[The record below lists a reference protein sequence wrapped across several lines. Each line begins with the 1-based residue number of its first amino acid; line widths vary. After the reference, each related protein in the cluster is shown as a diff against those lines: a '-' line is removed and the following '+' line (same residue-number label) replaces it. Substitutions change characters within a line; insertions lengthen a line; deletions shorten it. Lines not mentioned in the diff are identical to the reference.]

1 MTAPAD
7 LVWVGSAASLLLDRW
22 RDADMPARAQI
33 EDELARAPIPL
44 AAFVDRDPLVLGAGW
59 RSLFGDAVPPEV
71 RALVDGALAA
81 GTPMR
86 TGAVAYRRPADTCAR
101 TAEVIASPG
110 QNRVAVAIARPREID
125 DHHRFLAIVSH
136 ELRTPVA
143 TMLMWEQMLR
153 AHADDPQLRARA
165 LDAIRASALAQSRLV
180 ADLLDISRATSGKLH
195 VDRAPISL
203 DSVLASALDAITPL
217 AAAKPVTLIA
227 SAERRLGKVRGDAN
241 RLVQVFENLL
251 TNAVK
256 FTLPGGS
263 IRVTTRRERGWP
275 VVEVCDTG
283 IGIAPAMLPHVF
295 EAFAQSTTTPHGGL
309 GLGLAIAREIVTLH
323 DGELV
328 ARSPGVGRGATF
340 TVRLPPVVQRAA
352 SVETT

>member
-7 LVWVGSAASLLLDRW
+7 LAWVGSAASLLLDRW
-22 RDADMPARAQI
+22 RDADAATRAEI

-59 RSLFGDAVPPEV
+59 RSLFGHAVPPEV
-71 RALVDGALAA
+71 RALVDAALAA
-81 GTPMR
+81 GAPVR
-86 TGAVAYRRPADTCAR
+86 LGAVAYRRPADTCAH

-110 QNRVAVAIARPREID
+110 RRRGVVTVARPREID

-153 AHADDPQLRARA
+153 EHADDPRLRARA
-165 LDAIRASALAQSRLV
+165 LDAIRASALVQSRLV

-195 VDRAPISL
+195 VDRKRISL
-203 DSVLASALDAITPL
+203 DDVLAGALDAIAPL
-217 AAAKPVTLIA
+217 AAAKPVTLTSRA
-227 SAERRLGKVRGDAN
+227 DGRLGKVRGDAS
-241 RLVQVFENLL
+241 RLMQVFENLL

-256 FTLPGGS
+256 FTLPGGT
-263 IRVTTRRERGWP
+263 IRVDTRRDRRWL
-275 VVEVCDTG
+275 VVEVSDTG
-283 IGIAPAMLPHVF
+283 IGIAPEVLPHVF
-295 EAFAQSTTTPHGGL
+295 DAFAQSASAPHGGL
-309 GLGLAIAREIVTLH
+309 GLGLAIAREIVALH
-323 DGELV
+323 DGELL

-340 TVRLPPVVQRAA
+340 TVRLPPAVQRAVTA
-352 SVETT
+352 EAV